1 MSKTSV
7 GQCFMFLRNKSSILR
22 TVIISLGALAT
33 AIHASIITFRH
44 HDDLKEA
51 MALNW
56 SDRIKKIIKIY
67 APALL
72 TFGIT
77 TAINFV
83 TVKSSDKKLDDD
95 EEGDQ
100 LLFYDDLSHEYIT
113 CSEETMNLALKKI
126 RVDFFEKGSYSL
138 YDFYSYIGYTPTKPV
153 ANKFWINPNFTKCEG
168 YSQPT
173 YFPCQA
179 DDMTVYL
186 INFPDNFKEDITNGT
201 HQS

>member
-7 GQCFMFLRNKSSILR
+7 VQCFMFLRNKSSILR

-51 MALNW
+51 MAL
-56 SDRIKKIIKIY
+56 DRLDRVKKIIKIY

-72 TFGIT
+72 TFGLS

-83 TVKSSDKKLDDD
+83 VVKNSDRKLDD
-95 EEGDQ
+95 EEDDQ

-126 RVDFFEKGSYSL
+126 RADFFEKGSYSL

-153 ANKFWINPNFTKCEG
+153 ANKFWINPNFTEYAG

-173 YFPCQA
+173 YFPCQV

-186 INFPDNFKEDITNGT
+186 MTFPDNFKEDITNGT
-201 HQS
+201 HQT